1 MEQWITTVDTKLAAA
16 FGTLGMPIRVR
27 NTFDELTGTEIVRF
41 QVGVVNVE
49 GNMETRRLRSCL
61 KNGSLEAKE
70 PAHPFLTILRAYRN
84 RDMVLDCANKGTRIR
99 LAPIPGTRLFQY
111 LPGDSGLPGIAPGSA
126 VIRTG
131 DLKMVAA
138 LGIVGLGL
146 LRIEGANGNRLYH
159 VQAQAIVE
167 GQPVDAAHLLRSW
180 REDMESIPWSHPF
193 AQAARGLY
201 NRERLLDAVRR
212 SSRTILIRKK
222 KTIRSAVIAEEA
234 TEEAWDEVADFFGA

>member
-27 NTFDELTGTEIVRF
+27 NTFDELSGNEIVRF
-41 QVGVVNVE
+41 QVGLQNVE
-49 GNMETRRLRSCL
+49 GTMQTKHLRACL
-61 KNGSLEAKE
+61 KNGSIEAKQ
-70 PAHPFLTILRAYRN
+70 PAHPFLTILRAYKN

-99 LAPIPGTRLFQY
+99 LAPVPGTRLFQY
-111 LPGDSGLPGIAPGSA
+111 LPGDSGLPGITPGIA

-146 LRIEGANGNRLYH
+146 LRIEGDNGSRIYT
-159 VQAQAIVE
+159 VQAQAIVQ
-167 GQPVDAAHLLRSW
+167 GQPVDAADLLRAW
-180 REDMESIPWSHPF
+180 RADMESIPWEHPF

-212 SSRTILIRKK
+212 SSRSILIRKK
-222 KTIRSAVIAEEA
+222 KTIRSAVIAENA
-234 TEEAWDEVADFFGA
+234 TEAAWDEVADFFGA